1 MCLCKVYSAMVGTC
15 TYMKL
20 HMWPHMYY
28 MYDLKFILLLHVL
41 WLLRIVGTC
50 NVMYTFYEIVKNEM
64 HIYIIPLLPVLYVSV
79 IVQ

>member
-1 MCLCKVYSAMVGTC
+1 
-15 TYMKL
+15 
-20 HMWPHMYY
+20 MYY

-64 HIYIIPLLPVLYVSV
+64 HIYIIPVLPVLYVSV

>member
-1 MCLCKVYSAMVGTC
+1 
-15 TYMKL
+15 MKL

-28 MYDLKFILLLHVL
+28 MYDLKFILL

-64 HIYIIPLLPVLYVSV
+64 HIYIIPVLPVLYVSV